1 MLIFAVQQNGSVILF
16 QILSIMVYHRTL
28 NTVPCATVGPCCLS
42 ILYVI
47 VCICRSQT
55 PNPNP
60 SLHLSPYPLANTSL
74 FSIAVCFIS
83 VNMFICVVFSF
94 YFLVAWCG
102 MQDLSSTRD

>member
-1 MLIFAVQQNGSVILF
+1 MLISAVQQNDSVTLF
-16 QILSIMVYHRTL
+16 QILSIMVYHGTL

-55 PNPNP
+55 PSP

-74 FSIAVCFIS
+74 FSIAVCFSS
-83 VNMFICVVFSF
+83 VDMFICVVFSF